1 MSVLNAEAGVM
12 KQQNKTLIVLVW
24 FLFVPAMAWPQDSIP
39 FVPSP
44 MLVVERMLQLA
55 EVRKDDVLYDL
66 GSGDGRIV
74 IEAAKKFG
82 VRGVGVDLNPT
93 LVEQARRRAAEEGV
107 SHLVEF
113 RAADG
118 LTVDISQATVVT
130 LYMFKWF
137 NNQMR
142 PKLQR
147 LKPGSRVVAHDF
159 DIDDWKPTK
168 IEYVNP
174 SDDKGAEFS
183 EPRTLYLWKIDPE
196 SSAP

>member
-1 MSVLNAEAGVM
+1 MLKNRIGLLLVLAVVA
-12 KQQNKTLIVLVW
+12 IV
-24 FLFVPAMAWPQDSIP
+24 PSQAWPQDSIP

-55 EVRKDDVLYDL
+55 EVTKEDILYDL

-74 IEAAKKFG
+74 IAAAKKFG
-82 VRGVGVDLNPT
+82 VRAVGVDLNPT
-93 LVEQARRRAAEEGV
+93 LVEQARRKAAEEGV

-142 PKLQR
+142 PKLQL

-168 IEYVNP
+168 IEFVNP
-174 SDDKGAEFS
+174 ADDPSSELT
-183 EPRTLYLWKIDPE
+183 EPRTLYLWKVDPQ
-196 SSAP
+196 SPAL

>member
-1 MSVLNAEAGVM
+1 MRRQLLM
-12 KQQNKTLIVLVW
+12 MQQNKVSIALLW
-24 FLFVPAMAWPQDSIP
+24 FLFVPATVWPQDSIP

-55 EVRKDDVLYDL
+55 EVRKDDILYDL

-82 VRGVGVDLNPT
+82 VKGVGVDLNPT

-137 NNQMR
+137 NNEMR

-159 DIDDWKPTK
+159 DIDEWKPTK

-174 SDDKGAEFS
+174 ADDPSAELN
-183 EPRTLYLWKIDPE
+183 EPRTLYLWKVDVE
-196 SSAP
+196 SPAP

>member
-1 MSVLNAEAGVM
+1 MLKNRIGLLFALAVL
-12 KQQNKTLIVLVW
+12 TIVPLQ
-24 FLFVPAMAWPQDSIP
+24 AWPQDAIL

-55 EVRKDDVLYDL
+55 EVTKKDILYDL

-74 IEAAKKFG
+74 IAAAKKFG
-82 VRGVGVDLNPT
+82 VRAVGVDLNPT
-93 LVEQARRRAAEEGV
+93 LVEQARRKAAEEGV

-142 PKLQR
+142 PKLQL

-168 IEYVNP
+168 IEFVNP
-174 SDDKGAEFS
+174 ADDPSSELT
-183 EPRTLYLWKIDPE
+183 EPRTLYLWKVEPQ
-196 SSAP
+196 SPAL